1 MEHLEDF
8 LSVFNDRY
16 PFERYIFNT
25 PCSLGNLFD
34 DVLVTEV
41 FVPSTEI
48 KPYFSD
54 DGQYI
59 DSTEVPVDEIYLKLK
74 GPGGEFRMG
83 LIDFDKP
90 IYENVIFKLYE
101 DTELYDRHVKLYR
114 CPYELYDVVSKEFV
128 NPPRVFFMRGVT
140 EWKENTDYSFRYEK
154 NSRNFIDTK
163 NDIYIKLTN
172 GKV

>member
-1 MEHLEDF
+1 MEYLEEF

-48 KPYFSD
+48 KQYFSD
-54 DGQYI
+54 DGQCFDANEI
-59 DSTEVPVDEIYLKLK
+59 PKDEVYLKLK
-74 GPGGEFRMG
+74 GPAGEFRMG
-83 LIDFDKP
+83 LIDFDES

-101 DTELYDRHVKLYR
+101 DFGDYAWECLYMDYDDEGAYDELQEVLLEQKRMITDKYGMCNIKEHIDEIVKNL
-114 CPYELYDVVSKEFV
+114 
-128 NPPRVFFMRGVT
+128 
-140 EWKENTDYSFRYEK
+140 
-154 NSRNFIDTK
+154 
-163 NDIYIKLTN
+163 IK
-172 GKV
+172 

>member
-1 MEHLEDF
+1 MEYLEEF

-48 KPYFSD
+48 KPYFSE
-54 DGQYI
+54 DGQCF
-59 DSTEVPVDEIYLKLK
+59 DSNEIPKDEIYLKLK

-90 IYENVIFKLYE
+90 IYENVIFRLYE
-101 DTELYDRHVKLYR
+101 DFGDYAWECLYMDYDEEDAYDELQEVLLEQKRMIINKYGICNIKEHVDKTVKSLI
-114 CPYELYDVVSKEFV
+114 E
-128 NPPRVFFMRGVT
+128 
-140 EWKENTDYSFRYEK
+140 
-154 NSRNFIDTK
+154 
-163 NDIYIKLTN
+163 
-172 GKV
+172 

>member
-25 PCSLGNLFD
+25 PCSLDNLFD

-54 DGQYI
+54 DGQYL

-90 IYENVIFKLYE
+90 IYENVIFRLYE
-101 DTELYDRHVKLYR
+101 DFGDYAWECLYMDYDEEDTYDELQEVLLEQKRMITNKYGVCNIKEHVDKTVKSL
-114 CPYELYDVVSKEFV
+114 
-128 NPPRVFFMRGVT
+128 
-140 EWKENTDYSFRYEK
+140 
-154 NSRNFIDTK
+154 IA
-163 NDIYIKLTN
+163 
-172 GKV
+172 

>member
-1 MEHLEDF
+1 MEYLEEF

-16 PFERYIFNT
+16 PFERYIFNI
-25 PCSLGNLFD
+25 PRSLGNLFD

-48 KPYFSD
+48 KSYFSD
-54 DGQYI
+54 NGQCF
-59 DSTEVPVDEIYLKLK
+59 DSNEIPKDEIYLKLK

-101 DTELYDRHVKLYR
+101 DFGDYAWECLYMDYDDEDAYDELQEVLLEQKRMITNKYGICNIKEHIDKVVKNL
-114 CPYELYDVVSKEFV
+114 
-128 NPPRVFFMRGVT
+128 
-140 EWKENTDYSFRYEK
+140 
-154 NSRNFIDTK
+154 IQ
-163 NDIYIKLTN
+163 
-172 GKV
+172 

>member
-1 MEHLEDF
+1 MEYLEEF

-34 DVLVTEV
+34 DVLVTEI

-90 IYENVIFKLYE
+90 IYENVIFRLYE
-101 DTELYDRHVKLYR
+101 DFGDYAWECLYMDYDEEDAYDELQEVLLEQKRMIIDKYGVCNIKEHIDKTVKSL
-114 CPYELYDVVSKEFV
+114 
-128 NPPRVFFMRGVT
+128 
-140 EWKENTDYSFRYEK
+140 
-154 NSRNFIDTK
+154 IA
-163 NDIYIKLTN
+163 
-172 GKV
+172 

>member
-25 PCSLGNLFD
+25 PCNLGNLFD

-54 DGQYI
+54 NGEYI

-101 DTELYDRHVKLYR
+101 DFGEYAWECLYMDYDEEDAYDELQEVLLDQKRMITNKYGICNIKEYVDKTVKSLL
-114 CPYELYDVVSKEFV
+114 E
-128 NPPRVFFMRGVT
+128 
-140 EWKENTDYSFRYEK
+140 
-154 NSRNFIDTK
+154 
-163 NDIYIKLTN
+163 
-172 GKV
+172 

>member
-1 MEHLEDF
+1 MEHLEEF

-54 DGQYI
+54 NGQYLASNEI
-59 DSTEVPVDEIYLKLK
+59 SKDEIYLKLK

-83 LIDFDKP
+83 LIDFDKS

-101 DTELYDRHVKLYR
+101 DFGDYAWESLYMDYDDEDEYDELQEVLLEQKRMITNKYGICNIKEHIDKTVKSLI
-114 CPYELYDVVSKEFV
+114 E
-128 NPPRVFFMRGVT
+128 
-140 EWKENTDYSFRYEK
+140 
-154 NSRNFIDTK
+154 
-163 NDIYIKLTN
+163 
-172 GKV
+172 

>member
-1 MEHLEDF
+1 MEYLEEF

-48 KPYFSD
+48 KTYFFNN
-54 DGQYI
+54 GQCFDSNEIPI
-59 DSTEVPVDEIYLKLK
+59 DEVYLKLK

-90 IYENVIFKLYE
+90 IYENVIFRLYE
-101 DTELYDRHVKLYR
+101 DFGDYAWECLYMDYDEEDAYDELQEVLLEQKRMITEKYGICNIKEHVDKTVKSL
-114 CPYELYDVVSKEFV
+114 
-128 NPPRVFFMRGVT
+128 
-140 EWKENTDYSFRYEK
+140 
-154 NSRNFIDTK
+154 IA
-163 NDIYIKLTN
+163 
-172 GKV
+172 

>member
-1 MEHLEDF
+1 MEYLEEF

-48 KPYFSD
+48 KTYFSNN
-54 DGQYI
+54 GQSFDSNEIPI
-59 DSTEVPVDEIYLKLK
+59 DEVYLKLK

-90 IYENVIFKLYE
+90 IYENVIFRLYE
-101 DTELYDRHVKLYR
+101 DFGDYAWECLYMDYDEEDAYNELQEVLLEQKRMITEKYGICNIKEHVDKT
-114 CPYELYDVVSKEFV
+114 V
-128 NPPRVFFMRGVT
+128 
-140 EWKENTDYSFRYEK
+140 K
-154 NSRNFIDTK
+154 NLI
-163 NDIYIKLTN
+163 
-172 GKV
+172 